1 MRDLAFGFF
10 GNKKAS
16 ARDVSF
22 DLREVAMAFPTLLTW
37 RSAVGSFVYSAL
49 LVPAL
54 APLPVPLRGEP
65 QARPASDSLGDRL
78 PVGAAAR
85 LGTTRLRHDGLGG
98 ITGLRFS
105 PDGSSSGGTVFV
117 QTPTART
124 AIVVSWL
131 TGSVNVAPS
140 Q

>member
-1 MRDLAFGFF
+1 MNRNRQRGFTLLEMIIVLVILGLMLGLVVTRGPLHSARLDGEATARDLAGTLRLAR
-10 GNKKAS
+10 GRAIS
-16 ARDVSF
+16 RDQSVSVILTPSTYQIEGLPQRAIPRDV
-22 DLREVAMAFPTLLTW
+22 
-37 RSAVGSFVYSAL
+37 
-49 LVPAL
+49 AL
-54 APLPVPLRGEP
+54 AGNAV
-65 QARPASDSLGDRL
+65 
-78 PVGAAAR
+78 
-85 LGTTRLRHDGLGG
+85 
-98 ITGLRFS
+98 IRFS